1 MIAIDQ
7 TLGKAD
13 FKEVYEYDSAQ
24 ADDVKMADKQLEL
37 YSRFNDTDLNC
48 DGKVSFEE
56 IKSYNHN
63 FFKELF
69 NVGDKNHDGFIDW
82 PEAKQAS
89 AKDFDELDW
98 NHDGK
103 LSFEG
108 VKGALRYAE
117 IDWNQ
122 DAELSFKE
130 FKSYNQNFINEM
142 FNDED
147 KNHDGFV
154 DWNEAKQTSA
164 IKFDEAYWNHDGK
177 LSFEENKSYN
187 QNFKE
192 MFNDVDK
199 NLDGFIDLNETKQ
212 ASAKDFVEADWNHDG
227 KLSFEEI
234 KSYKHNFLKEMFNY
248 DDKNHDGFIDLNE
261 EKQATE
267 KMFNDTDW
275 NCDGKLSFEEIK
287 SYNQNFINEKFNDEG
302 KNHDGFIDW
311 NEAKQASAKDF
322 AELDWNHDGK
332 LSFEGVKSFS
342 LNFKIEMFNDHDKNH
357 DGFVDWKDTK
367 EASRQKFWK
376 IAHP

>member
-1 MIAIDQ
+1 MGDVFHLHWTLLFLMIAIGQTLGQKRSIEDQ

-24 ADDVKMADKQLEL
+24 ADDVNKQL
-37 YSRFNDTDLNC
+37 
-48 DGKVSFEE
+48 
-56 IKSYNHN
+56 
-63 FFKELF
+63 FFKELL
-69 NVGDKNHDGFIDW
+69 NVVDKNHDGFIDRN
-82 PEAKQAS
+82 EAKQAPAKEFDPDGKLS
-89 AKDFDELDW
+89 FVVKQAKDFDEADW

-103 LSFEG
+103 LSFE
-108 VKGALRYAE
+108 
-117 IDWNQ
+117 
-122 DAELSFKE
+122 E
-130 FKSYNQNFINEM
+130 FKSYNQNFIKEF
-142 FNDED
+142 FNDVD

-154 DWNEAKQTSA
+154 DWNEAKQAPA
-164 IKFDEAYWNHDGK
+164 IEFDKADWNHDGK
-177 LSFEENKSYN
+177 LSLKIENKSYN

-192 MFNDVDK
+192 MFNDIDK
-199 NLDGFIDLNETKQ
+199 NLDGFIDLNEAKQ

-267 KMFNDTDW
+267 KMFNETDW
-275 NCDGKLSFEEIK
+275 NRDGKLSFEEIK

-311 NEAKQASAKDF
+311 NETKQAPAIDWPEAKQASAKDF
-322 AELDWNHDGK
+322 DESAWNHDGK

-342 LNFKIEMFNDHDKNH
+342 LNFK
-357 DGFVDWKDTK
+357 
-367 EASRQKFWK
+367 
-376 IAHP
+376 

>member
-1 MIAIDQ
+1 MGDVFHLHWTLLFLMIAIGQTLGQKRSIEDQ

-24 ADDVKMADKQLEL
+24 ADDVNKQLF
-37 YSRFNDTDLNC
+37 FNETDWNHDEKLN
-48 DGKVSFEE
+48 FEE
-56 IKSYNHN
+56 FKSYSQN
-63 FFKELF
+63 FFKKLF
-69 NVGDKNHDGFIDW
+69 NDVDKNHDGFIDW
-82 PEAKQAS
+82 NEAKQAP
-89 AKDFDELDW
+89 AIEFDQADW

-103 LSFEG
+103 LNFVGKQGSAKNFDEADWNRDEKLSFE
-108 VKGALRYAE
+108 E
-117 IDWNQ
+117 I
-122 DAELSFKE
+122 
-130 FKSYNQNFINEM
+130 KSYNQNFIKEL
-142 FNDED
+142 FNYDD

-154 DWNEAKQTSA
+154 DWNEAKQAPA
-164 IKFDEAYWNHDGK
+164 IKFDKADWNHDGK

-199 NLDGFIDLNETKQ
+199 NLDGFIDLNE
-212 ASAKDFVEADWNHDG
+212 A
-227 KLSFEEI
+227 
-234 KSYKHNFLKEMFNY
+234 
-248 DDKNHDGFIDLNE
+248 
-261 EKQATE
+261 KQATE
-267 KMFNDTDW
+267 KMFNETDW
-275 NCDGKLSFEEIK
+275 NRDGKLSFEETK

-322 AELDWNHDGK
+322 DELDWNHDGK